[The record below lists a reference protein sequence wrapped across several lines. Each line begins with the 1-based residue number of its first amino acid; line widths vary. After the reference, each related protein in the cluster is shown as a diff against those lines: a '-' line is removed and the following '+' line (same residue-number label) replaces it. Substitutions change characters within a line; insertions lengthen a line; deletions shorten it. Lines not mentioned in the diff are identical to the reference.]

1 MSSGFRLPSSI
12 NRKIGRAMHDFTM
25 FADGDRVLV
34 AVSGGVD
41 SLVLAVVLRLWQNK
55 APIAFTLVPYHVDH
69 GFWRDA
75 PGSDGPEESIAKQLT
90 PWQLSLTIAPERS
103 ISEGERTCFFCA
115 RNRRNQLFEAAR
127 SLGCNRVA
135 VGHHKDDLIETLLLN
150 AFYSGNLSTMV
161 PRQDL
166 FDGKL
171 SLVRPLAYLE
181 KSEVAQLAERLEL
194 VPVKNLCP
202 LSVDTR
208 REKVRALLAGIYA
221 EEPQVKGSLFSALHN
236 VRRDYLL

>member
-1 MSSGFRLPSSI
+1 
-12 NRKIGRAMHDFTM
+12 MHDYSM

-41 SLVLAVVLRLWQNK
+41 SLVLTVVLRLWLEK
-55 APIAFTLVPYHVDH
+55 APISYTLIPYHVDH
-69 GFWRDA
+69 GFWKDC
-75 PGSDGPEESIAKQLT
+75 PGVDGPQASIGRQLAAWHL
-90 PWQLSLTIAPERS
+90 PLTIAPERP
-103 ISEGERTCFFCA
+103 ISGEARTCFLCA
-115 RNRRNQLFEAAR
+115 RNRRSQLFDAAR
-127 SLGCNRVA
+127 DLCCNKIA

-150 AFYSGNLSTMV
+150 AIYSGNLSTMV

-166 FDGKL
+166 FDGTL

-181 KSEVAQLAERLEL
+181 KCEVERLAEEFGV

-202 LSVDTR
+202 LAVDTR
-208 REKVRALLAGIYA
+208 REKVRALLATLYA
-221 EEPQVKGSLFSALHN
+221 EEPKAKGSLFSALHN